1 MKVNEVITEAGV
13 WQGIKNVGR
22 GLGQI
27 AGGTATGTI
36 GLLDRLAGGSGDVGT
51 RAQRA
56 QRQTDLLK
64 NNLAK
69 IDKELPKQA
78 LAYFQTRLADQGMN
92 LDDPSSFNPQAV
104 RNDMRAFAFEFFAG
118 GEDQQVKSYIAQTL
132 PFEPLPNKIDRKT
145 ALNYFKEITKIRS
158 NAAIWVSQNQENL
171 ARAEKKQ
178 TQGPATRE
186 PTTPG
191 LADGVSVFGTGEPMV
206 LKVGKQIYY
215 VADDG
220 LWHERGNRNPVDP
233 TWNAFLTQQAD
244 IATAESNFRG
254 TGSSTPAARK

>member
-1 MKVNEVITEAGV
+1 MKVNEIISEAGV

-27 AGGTATGTI
+27 AGGAATKAVQ
-36 GLLDRLAGGSGDVGT
+36 GLDLLAGGSGDVGT

-78 LAYFQTRLADQGMN
+78 LAYFQTRLAEQGMN

-118 GEDQQVKSYIAQTL
+118 GEEEQVKSYIAQTL

-171 ARAEKKQ
+171 AQAEKKRTDQ
-178 TQGPATRE
+178 PS
-186 PTTPG
+186 PG
-191 LADGVSVFGTGEPMV
+191 IAQSVSVVNSADPLILRYKNTDFALTDDDRWVYFGSKKEASPEMAQF
-206 LKVGKQIYY
+206 L
-215 VADDG
+215 
-220 LWHERGNRNPVDP
+220 NRQ
-233 TWNAFLTQQAD
+233 L
-244 IATAESNFRG
+244 S
-254 TGSSTPAARK
+254 KL

>member
-1 MKVNEVITEAGV
+1 
-13 WQGIKNVGR
+13 
-22 GLGQI
+22 
-27 AGGTATGTI
+27 
-36 GLLDRLAGGSGDVGT
+36 VGT

-92 LDDPSSFNPQAV
+92 LDDPTSFNPTAV

-132 PFEPLPNKIDRKT
+132 PFEPLPNKIDRQT

-171 ARAEKKQ
+171 ARAEKKR
-178 TQGPATRE
+178 TDGPA
-186 PTTPG
+186 PG
-191 LADGVSVFGTGEPMV
+191 IAQSVSVVNSADPLILRYKNTDFALTDDDRWVYFGSKKEASPEMTQF
-206 LKVGKQIYY
+206 L
-215 VADDG
+215 
-220 LWHERGNRNPVDP
+220 NRQ
-233 TWNAFLTQQAD
+233 L
-244 IATAESNFRG
+244 S
-254 TGSSTPAARK
+254 KL

>member
-27 AGGTATGTI
+27 AGGAATKAVQ
-36 GLLDRLAGGSGDVGT
+36 GLDLLAGGSGDVGT

-78 LAYFQTRLADQGMN
+78 LAYFQTRLAEHGMN
-92 LDDPSSFNPQAV
+92 LDDPTSFNPTAV

-118 GEDQQVKSYIAQTL
+118 GEEEQVKSYIAQTL

-145 ALNYFKEITKIRS
+145 ALNYFREITKIRS
-158 NAAIWVSQNQENL
+158 NAVLWIAQNQ
-171 ARAEKKQ
+171 ASQAVQ
-178 TQGPATRE
+178 QA
-186 PTTPG
+186 
-191 LADGVSVFGTGEPMV
+191 
-206 LKVGKQIYY
+206 QQ
-215 VADDG
+215 
-220 LWHERGNRNPVDP
+220 
-233 TWNAFLTQQAD
+233 TQQAQQAQQARPTSAGGVTLTRSAGRD
-244 IATAESNFRG
+244 NAGQPTPTYITYQNIPFALMDDGRWVDVRRGKTVNTALASFLQTELESI
-254 TGSSTPAARK
+254 S

>member
-27 AGGTATGTI
+27 AGGAATGTI

-56 QRQTDLLK
+56 QRQTDSLK

-92 LDDPSSFNPQAV
+92 LDDPTSFNPTAV
-104 RNDMRAFAFEFFAG
+104 RNEMREFALNFFAG
-118 GEDQQVKSYIAQTL
+118 GEEQDVKAYIVQTL
-132 PFEPLPNKIDRKT
+132 PFEPLPNKIDRQT

-158 NAAIWVSQNQENL
+158 NAAIWVSQNRENL
-171 ARAEKKQ
+171 ARAEKKRTDQ
-178 TQGPATRE
+178 PA
-186 PTTPG
+186 PG
-191 LADGVSVFGTGEPMV
+191 IAQSVSVVNSADPLILRYKNTDFALTDDDRWVYFGSKKEASPEMTQF
-206 LKVGKQIYY
+206 L
-215 VADDG
+215 
-220 LWHERGNRNPVDP
+220 NRQ
-233 TWNAFLTQQAD
+233 L
-244 IATAESNFRG
+244 S
-254 TGSSTPAARK
+254 KL